1 MSVARILPIL
11 HVRGNRL
18 YRNILI
24 RKSSMF
30 LSSFIEICTNC
41 GKTFYQPLDKCCYCG
56 SSFDLASYHRN
67 WRKWYNSTRSN
78 DFNFVKYSDFS
89 KPTRELACAVIE
101 TADFDSLKKIVLAG
115 YDGWDS
121 YDIISAAQDLPF
133 PEIIAFLMER
143 GINFRNL
150 DGSVFTSNLAEAIRY
165 DFVEYARWFIEKGAD
180 FNYRESQGNG
190 YFLPSPAQ
198 YARSDEMA
206 ELLINY
212 GATAD
217 IYQTVHNQKI
227 WHDRLIERVEHL
239 RGYILSVTFRNGKQQ
254 VINIEPYIRRYPEIF
269 QEMIDDPQIVSQ
281 VKFNAIEVFWNEL
294 MSIEAMTL
302 YRIGLY
308 NE

>member
-1 MSVARILPIL
+1 M
-11 HVRGNRL
+11 
-18 YRNILI
+18 
-24 RKSSMF
+24 
-30 LSSFIEICTNC
+30 SSFIEICQNC
-41 GKTFYQPLDKCCYCG
+41 GKTFYQPLDRCCYCG
-56 SSFDLASYHRN
+56 SSFDLSSYHQN

-121 YDIISAAQDLPF
+121 YYNYDIISAAQYLPF
-133 PEIIAFLMER
+133 PEIIAFLTER

-150 DGSVFTSNLAEAIRY
+150 DGSVFTTNLSEAIRY

-198 YARSDEMA
+198 YAHSDEMA

-227 WHDRLIERVEHL
+227 WHDQLIERVEHIN
-239 RGYILSVTFRNGKQQ
+239 GYTFLISFRNGVEKT
-254 VINIEPYIRRYPEIF
+254 VNIEPYILKHPKIFQQMIDRPEI
-269 QEMIDDPQIVSQ
+269 
-281 VKFNAIEVFWNEL
+281 VKDVQFDSMEIFWNDL
-294 MSIEAMTL
+294 MGIEAQTL
-302 YRIGLY
+302 YRTALY
-308 NE
+308 HE